1 MQLSTRRSFL
11 KTTLFA
17 PAAIS
22 VSRALAIDPIPR
34 SGPPQF
40 KLSLAAYGFRKYLD
54 LKKPAEPRMDYFQF
68 ADLAASLGLG
78 AIEATSY
85 YFPETTPTWL
95 SKFKNHCTRLGL
107 DISATAV
114 GNDFCVADAG
124 KRNAE
129 IKKVK
134 EWLDISGFLGAKA
147 MRVFAGTKPKD
158 DSEEAARQ
166 RCIAA
171 LQEVSEYAGKV
182 GVFVAVENHG
192 GITATPEQLLAIVK
206 HVHHDWFGVN
216 LDTHNFRT
224 ADPYGD
230 VAKIAPY
237 AVNVQMKTEMSYA
250 GQKQKQEADLPRL
263 FDFLKAAGYRG
274 YVALEYEAAEDPK
287 TAVPR
292 YVKRM
297 QEIAKCLH

>member
-1 MQLSTRRSFL
+1 MTPLALSAHQT
-11 KTTLFA
+11 
-17 PAAIS
+17 
-22 VSRALAIDPIPR
+22 LAIDPIR
-34 SGPPQF
+34 RTGPPQC

-54 LKKPAEPRMDYFQF
+54 LKKPADPKMDYFQF
-68 ADLAASLGLG
+68 AELAAGLGLG

-85 YFPETTPTWL
+85 YFPETTPAWL

-114 GNDFCVADAG
+114 GNDFCLADEM
-124 KRNAE
+124 KRKAE

-134 EWLDISGFLGAKA
+134 EWLDISSYLGAKA
-147 MRVFAGTKPKD
+147 IRVFAGTKPKD
-158 DSEEAARQ
+158 DSEETARQ

-171 LQEVSEYAGKV
+171 LQEVSEYASKA
-182 GVFVAVENHG
+182 GVYVAVENHG

-206 HVHHDWFGVN
+206 NVHSDWFGVN

-230 VAKIAPY
+230 VAKVAPY
-237 AVNVQMKTEMSYA
+237 AVNVQMKTEMKFASE
-250 GQKQKQEADLPRL
+250 KQKQEADLPRL
-263 FDFLKAAGYRG
+263 FDILKSVGYRG

-297 QEIAKCLH
+297 QEIIKQHS